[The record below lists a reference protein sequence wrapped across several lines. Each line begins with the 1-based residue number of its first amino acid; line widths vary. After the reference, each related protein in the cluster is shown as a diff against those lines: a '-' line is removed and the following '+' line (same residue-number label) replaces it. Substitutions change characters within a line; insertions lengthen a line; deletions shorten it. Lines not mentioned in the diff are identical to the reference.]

1 MGVNIRGRHFL
12 KLLDFSTEE
21 IEYLLDLSANFKR
34 MKQAGIPHRYLEGK
48 NVAIIVADRKSV
60 V

>member
-21 IEYLLDLSANFKR
+21 IEYLLDLSANFS
-34 MKQAGIPHRYLEGK
+34 
-48 NVAIIVADRKSV
+48 VDRKSV